1 MARPL
6 NLRNI
11 DLNLLPI
18 LDALLIEE
26 CVTRASKRVHLSQS
40 ATSSALKRL
49 RDTFDDPILVRHGQH
64 MKPSP
69 KARAIRDELRE
80 HLDSLAAVISSMAP
94 LDLAESGAEISLSAP
109 EYVLNTM
116 SKLVRRVLSNKARSV
131 KLKVIQFSRNTVRE
145 QLTSGDVKLAI
156 GAFGRLNSTFSRH
169 PLYREELIV
178 SMRPEHPALKTAQQ
192 GRITLEDFTKY
203 PHLVISGD
211 DVLEDVWISKM
222 LNIRGIQ
229 RNVDA
234 VIPNLTIGP
243 TILCSTDLIC
253 ISTKRSTKFISKK
266 NELAILSPP
275 RELGVDDYIVEL
287 VWSNH
292 QNDDPMLSWVRDE
305 IISAVKGMKASSAAI
320 G

>member
-18 LDALLIEE
+18 RDALLIEE

-49 RDTFDDPILVRHGQH
+49 RDTFDDPILVRHGQR

-69 KARAIRDELRE
+69 KARAIREDLRE
-80 HLDSLAAVISSMAP
+80 HLDSLASVIASMAP
-94 LDLAESGAEISLSAP
+94 FDLAESGAEISLSAP

-116 SKLVRRVLSNKARSV
+116 SKLVRGVLRNKARSV
-131 KLKVIQFSRNTVRE
+131 KLNVIKFSRNTVRE
-145 QLTSGDVKLAI
+145 QLDSGDVEFAI
-156 GAFGRLNSTFSRH
+156 GAFGRLNSSFSRQ
-169 PLYREELIV
+169 PLYREELMV
-178 SMRPEHPALKTAQQ
+178 FMRADHPALKTAQQ
-192 GRITLEDFTKY
+192 GRITIGDFTKY
-203 PHLVISGD
+203 SHLVISED
-211 DVLEDVWISKM
+211 DVLEDVWISKF

-234 VIPNLTIGP
+234 VIPNLSISP
-243 TILCSTDLIC
+243 MVLCSTDLIC
-253 ISTKRSTKFISKK
+253 VGTKRSAEFLANN
-266 NELAILSPP
+266 NELAILLPP
-275 RELGVDDYIVEL
+275 PELGVEDYIVEL

-292 QNDDPMLSWVRDE
+292 LNDDPMLTWVREE
-305 IISAVKGMKASSAAI
+305 IIAAAKGI
-320 G
+320 